1 MESRPFIRVAV
12 CGLGLR
18 IPVSSKASRGGVHA
32 AASPCECEIS
42 LPNFPTETVPIML
55 LPPTSTTTPD
65 VNHAAASFYL
75 DETALEK
82 LLLPSCMP
90 RRTIPNL
97 EVAVFLRKQKLGTF
111 RLPVTLDWA
120 EGKPAVL
127 YSSWTSIGNGK
138 VDGGKS
144 GPSAELHVVVKV
156 EADPRYMLQFEKV
169 TALSPQIIQVSSKNQ
184 QSIFSCK
191 FSRDKLSR
199 CRVGASDMSS
209 NSAWGSK
216 SEDREK
222 RRERKGWLVMIHDL
236 SGSPVAAASMVT
248 PFVPSAGSDYVA
260 RSNPGAWLILR
271 PESPGADNW
280 RPWGRLEA
288 WRDRGGKDIGCR
300 FQLMAEGGG
309 VTGVSSGVLT
319 SETILSAKKGGD
331 FTIDARRFKQEVSLG
346 PSPVES
352 PRRNSPSP
360 RSSGELSF
368 GLGLHAVGEFV
379 MSCGVRGDRNSS
391 KPLVQVAM
399 HHVSCVEDVAVFVAL
414 AAAVDLSVYACQPFK
429 RRLRKELAE
438 ALSSS

>member
-12 CGLGLR
+12 CGLGVR
-18 IPVSSKASRGGVHA
+18 IPVSAKASRGGVHA

-42 LPNFPTETVPIML
+42 LPHFPTETVPISL
-55 LPPTSTTTPD
+55 VSPNSSATPD
-65 VNHAAASFYL
+65 FNDTAASFYL
-75 DETALEK
+75 DESALEK

-90 RRTIPNL
+90 RRTIPCL

-111 RLPVTLDWA
+111 RLAVTLDWA
-120 EGKPAVL
+120 EGNPAVL
-127 YSSWTSIGNGK
+127 HSGWTSIGSAK
-138 VDGGKS
+138 VDGGKP
-144 GPSAELHVVVKV
+144 GAGAELHVAVKV
-156 EADPRYMLQFEKV
+156 EADPRYMFQFDKV

-199 CRVGASDMSS
+199 CRVGASDISS
-209 NSAWGSK
+209 STAWHTSLE
-216 SEDREK
+216 SREK
-222 RRERKGWLVMIHDL
+222 RKERKGWLVMIHDL

-288 WRDRGGKDIGCR
+288 WRDRGGKDMGCR

-319 SETILSAKKGGD
+319 SEITLSAKKGGE
-331 FTIDARRFKQEVSLG
+331 FTMDARKFTQESSSG
-346 PSPVES
+346 ISPVES
-352 PRRNSPSP
+352 PRRTTLSP
-360 RSSGELSF
+360 RSSGEIPF

-379 MSCGVRGDRNSS
+379 MICGVRGDRDSS

-399 HHVSCVEDVAVFVAL
+399 RHVSCVEDVAVFIAL
-414 AAAVDLSVYACQPFK
+414 AAAVDLSVDACQPFK

-438 ALSSS
+438 VMSST